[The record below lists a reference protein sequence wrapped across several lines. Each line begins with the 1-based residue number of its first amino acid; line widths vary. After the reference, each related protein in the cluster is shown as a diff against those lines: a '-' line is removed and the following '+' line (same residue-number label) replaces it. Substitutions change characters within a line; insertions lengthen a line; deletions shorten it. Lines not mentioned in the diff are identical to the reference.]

1 MQFKARVQTQYV
13 WGKDEVTHWITFHRK
28 GKRER
33 PCLGGEGMWVGGGG
47 WFKDFSKWLWGQTL
61 LTPNDMVQT
70 VVVGRWKDWK
80 LGELIYICQMT

>member
-1 MQFKARVQTQYV
+1 
-13 WGKDEVTHWITFHRK
+13 
-28 GKRER
+28 
-33 PCLGGEGMWVGGGG
+33 MWVGGGG